1 MGCSDRRGGAGH
13 IGARRRGEVGYTHG
27 GVHTLQGGAGDGR
40 VRWVLFGCPREGMR
54 GGGGHT
60 GGGAGR
66 AHCGGRVRG
75 WGPQRFQKAREGG
88 AEPKETSAR
97 QLPPGRFRFRLGARL
112 RSGLNPQGPPGLPL
126 STRTLSRPGVHD
138 PELHLGAARSPGPA
152 LPREALLGDA
162 PSCPRPDPPVPL
174 GPRGVWGP
182 RKVGLRCLDT
192 GRRPRLDGWR
202 GEAAREESHSR
213 RGRAWECSPGLLVSH
228 QHLKIVH
235 VVTYVTD

>member
-1 MGCSDRRGGAGH
+1 MPSTQTTQPIFLISVSTSSPLSLSPHLSCPSACP
-13 IGARRRGEVGYTHG
+13 TLP
-27 GVHTLQGGAGDGR
+27 TLQGS
-40 VRWVLFGCPREGMR
+40 LTCCPQHWP
-54 GGGGHT
+54 HT
-60 GGGAGR
+60 AF
-66 AHCGGRVRG
+66 
-75 WGPQRFQKAREGG
+75 P
-88 AEPKETSAR
+88 
-97 QLPPGRFRFRLGARL
+97 
-112 RSGLNPQGPPGLPL
+112 SGPGLPL

>member
-1 MGCSDRRGGAGH
+1 
-13 IGARRRGEVGYTHG
+13 
-27 GVHTLQGGAGDGR
+27 
-40 VRWVLFGCPREGMR
+40 MR

-112 RSGLNPQGPPGLPL
+112 RSGLTPQGPAGLPL

-152 LPREALLGDA
+152 LPGEALLGDA

-235 VVTYVTD
+235 VVTYVTDYNLFLKNAIYINPVFHLKKKKLATRTS